1 MKDPAVRRHLLF
13 EGLRYKLR
21 LMPRPRYRADTPNT
35 ASNDHYGVYFPPTAQ
50 TLGAAAMSDEALL
63 FSEDVMEKLTPDE
76 ALTLALHFRRWG
88 RGKFGAYWRHAD
100 LVSTLWAAATCVRPK
115 TYLEIGV
122 LRGRSAALV
131 GAVCPDVA
139 IYGFDLWIPSYSG
152 IESPGPDF
160 ARQEIAKAGHTGQV
174 TLISGD
180 SRKTVPAFLREH
192 PDLYF
197 DIVSID
203 GDKSIDVAW
212 SDFAATLPRLKV
224 GGIVVSD
231 DLQMFPWL
239 FRPWNRMIENN
250 YRYVTWEFS
259 NGDVGMKAAIRIAV

>member
-1 MKDPAVRRHLLF
+1 MKERAVRQHLLF
-13 EGLRYKLR
+13 ERLRYKLR
-21 LMPRPRYRADTPNT
+21 LIPRPRYRAGTPT
-35 ASNDHYGVYFPPTAQ
+35 TVGNDNYGVFFPPTAQ
-50 TLGAAAMSDEALL
+50 TLGAAAVSAEALA
-63 FSEDVMEKLTPDE
+63 FSEEVLERLTPDE
-76 ALTLALHFRRWG
+76 ALTLAIFFRRWG
-88 RGKFGAYWRHAD
+88 RGKFGRYWRHAD
-100 LVSTLWAAATCVRPK
+100 LPSTLWAAATCIRPK

-131 GAVCPDVA
+131 GAVCSDVA

-160 ARQEIAKAGHTGQV
+160 ARQEIRRAGHTGPV
-174 TLISGD
+174 TLVSGD

-197 DIVSID
+197 DLVTID
-203 GDKSIDVAW
+203 GDKSMEVAW

-224 GGIVVSD
+224 GGIIMSD
-231 DLQMFPWL
+231 DVQMFPWL
-239 FRPWNRMIENN
+239 ARPWNRMIERN

-259 NGDVGMKAAIRIAV
+259 NAGVGMKAAIRVAD